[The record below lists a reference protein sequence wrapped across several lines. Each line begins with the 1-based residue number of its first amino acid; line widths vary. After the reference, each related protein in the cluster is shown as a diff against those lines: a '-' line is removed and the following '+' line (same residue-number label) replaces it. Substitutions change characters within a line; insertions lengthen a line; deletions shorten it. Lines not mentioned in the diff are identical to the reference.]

1 MHRGGAEDPTR
12 IELGLHELPGLHEAQ
27 YHERVAWTDTGLPPP
42 ADTSRYGPMQQA
54 LGKLVGRIYRRVLPR
69 RATAKLA
76 QLGAAFR
83 ERGGGFG
90 GRSSLSHLQDRRG
103 TQIFNLG
110 TKELCPKA
118 KDLPAAAPDGA
129 FEAVSDVAT
138 TLVGDAGL
146 PHSVI
151 RLQVSNATQGGVL
164 SHGPHADGVVVHKP
178 MVFEAKTHEQLRWIW
193 MSAIVVVGFV
203 VGFTSPNDGLPRDGP
218 FSGIFAFFSI
228 ELPAGAIYALTA
240 LLAGQEA
247 FGFVRIGGKIY
258 KLRIYHFVFGIK
270 NQRALTVASVLVPR
284 GGAATAIAAA
294 DRRLGTLALRYTD
307 VVRALVAV
315 GSPERFAP
323 AFGAGGGLI
332 LDLGS
337 RGVLCFG
344 GGVSDFGG
352 VPAVDADALA
362 ASVVSLPEARVLR
375 REAQREARAVRDV
388 MTLALGRL
396 ERRLETPAQREAR
409 RELRRARDALRRA
422 SDEGQVRA
430 AMASALGRLF
440 CRCKNSKCLKR
451 YCVCFERG
459 ELCGDSCTCENC
471 ENVAGSAALREA
483 RAAIAEQ
490 PPSRGGCTCK
500 KSRCLK
506 RYCDCFRDGVKCV
519 AACKCVDCQNGRPA
533 DAPAVE
539 ADAIAA
545 RPPKRIKASARATS
559 CRPRAATREILIK
572 WKLSG
577 SMVAVTP
584 VMVPKKRPASMK
596 ACPACSM
603 KAPNA
608 CISCPGCGAT
618 FPKKARP
625 SSD

>member
-294 DRRLGTLALRYTD
+294 DRRLSTLALRYTD

-375 REAQREARAVRDV
+375 REASAVRAT
-388 MTLALGRL
+388 MTSALLRL
-396 ERRLETPAQREAR
+396 ERRLETPTQREAR
-409 RELRRARDALRRA
+409 LAPARERLRDARDALREKHG
-422 SDEGQVRA
+422 S
-430 AMASALGRLF
+430 F

-451 YCVCFERG
+451 YCLCFERG
-459 ELCGDSCTCENC
+459 VLCGDSCKCENC
-471 ENVAGSAALREA
+471 ENIAGSASLREA
-483 RAAIAEQ
+483 RAAIAEL
-490 PPSRGGCTCK
+490 PPSRDGCTCK
-500 KSRCLK
+500 NSRCLK
-506 RYCDCFRDGVKCV
+506 LYCVCFKAGSKCV

-533 DAPAVE
+533 DAPIPA
-539 ADAIAA
+539 
-545 RPPKRIKASARATS
+545 P
-559 CRPRAATREILIK
+559 
-572 WKLSG
+572 
-577 SMVAVTP
+577 
-584 VMVPKKRPASMK
+584 PKKRRAAPSKK
-596 ACPACSM
+596 A
-603 KAPNA
+603 APPKKRQRVDRAADETADDAAGEVRGGLLLNA
-608 CISCPGCGAT
+608 ARLAALREEYAREREQAAAGAT
-618 FPKKARP
+618 LSPP
-625 SSD
+625 SP